1 MEENVWTTYVIPIAS
16 GVLPILAAGAAAL
29 LRVCRRF
36 DRVEQQNAVQS
47 AQLATLTRAVEQI
60 QQWAMGGKDGR

>member
-1 MEENVWTTYVIPIAS
+1 MELTDVENLIVAGGSVVA
-16 GVLPILAAGAAAL
+16 ILGAGGEAL
-29 LRVCRRF
+29 RRVCRRF